1 MSSEQEMELSWTV
14 QCIGKHLCGD
24 DSELFD
30 LNPWNE
36 PSKVGTYGFTSTLFS
51 WLEAIYPAMIVGV
64 VLYVLLSILME

>member
-1 MSSEQEMELSWTV
+1 MELSWTV

-51 WLEAIYPAMIVGV
+51 WSEAIYPAMIVGV